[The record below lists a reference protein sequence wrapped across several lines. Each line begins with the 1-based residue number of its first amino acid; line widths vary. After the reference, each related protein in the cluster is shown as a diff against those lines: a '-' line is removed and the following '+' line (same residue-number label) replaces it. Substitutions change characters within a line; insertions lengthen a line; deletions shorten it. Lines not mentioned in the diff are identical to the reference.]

1 LELISGKMNKLR
13 DEFTQRL
20 LKDCGIEKGMRVLDV
35 GCGSGDVSVMVSELV
50 GDSGEVVG
58 FDISENAVTAA
69 RNTVNDKQIS
79 TVKVIQADVNEL
91 PDNIGVFDAVIGRRV
106 LMYLS
111 DSTQSIN
118 RLLPY
123 LKTKGKMIFQESDC
137 MASSFHAGPM
147 PLHAKVQSWIWD
159 TVAKEGGNIH
169 IGRQLYSLMKSAG
182 LRIMLTRAEAIL
194 HTSESGSDFGW
205 AAKAMAPR
213 MISQGVVTAEEM
225 NADTLE
231 DRLQSELGES
241 DTPFIRDMAFG
252 ICAEK
257 HFSENIQQFCGS

>member
-1 LELISGKMNKLR
+1 MNKLR

-20 LKDCGIEKGMRVLDV
+20 LIDCGIEKGMRVLDV
-35 GCGSGDVSVMVSELV
+35 GCGSGDVSIMASELV
-50 GDSGEVVG
+50 GGSGEVVG
-58 FDISENAVTAA
+58 FDISENAVVAA
-69 RNTVNDKQIS
+69 RNTANEKHILM
-79 TVKVIQADVNEL
+79 VKFIQADINEL

-111 DSTQSIN
+111 DSAQSIN

-123 LKTKGKMIFQESDC
+123 LRTKGKMIFQESDC
-137 MASSFHAGPM
+137 MASSFHADSM
-147 PLHAKVQSWIWD
+147 PLHAKVQSWVWD

-169 IGRQLYSLMKSAG
+169 IGRQLYSIMKSAG
-182 LRIMLTRAEAIL
+182 LKIMLTRAEAIL

-213 MISQGVVTAEEM
+213 MISQGIVRADEM

-231 DRLQSELGES
+231 DRLQSELREC

-257 HFSENIQQFCGS
+257 YFSENIPQISGS